1 MLCPSMRAAALA
13 LLLVA
18 SASCDDGSDKSG
30 YDVARPAVVLHGVGA
45 SVAKPLFAKWAEQ
58 YALVDPSTTVV
69 YDAAGSGAGVKA
81 TLEST
86 ADFGVS
92 DSPLSDADSA
102 AHRDVVHLPAA
113 VEAIALVYSV
123 TGLALTSPAR
133 LQATPDVVAD
143 MLAGRILWWDDR
155 LLAADNP
162 GVKLPH
168 TAIRVA
174 YRGDQSGSSFLLTEW
189 LSKTSRKW
197 PDPPT
202 RSLTLPNGIAV
213 QKEDG
218 MLQRLAGS
226 DGTLA
231 YVSAV
236 TAMARQLPTLAVR
249 NAAGRFVTPTL
260 EGMRAAAATADLGG
274 DLRAHAVAAPGDL
287 AYPICSFTF
296 VMLHAD
302 GSNAP
307 ARRALARFFWWA
319 THDGQAFAPPLG
331 FGALPG
337 ELQVRDE
344 GVLRSLRAAGDP
356 AL

>member
-1 MLCPSMRAAALA
+1 MIRSRAALLA
-13 LLLVA
+13 VLAACVA
-18 SASCDDGSDKSG
+18 CDDGSDRSG
-30 YDVARPAVVLHGVGA
+30 YDVPRPAVVLHGVGA
-45 SVAKPLFAKWAEQ
+45 TVSKALMAKWAEQ
-58 YALVDPSTTVV
+58 YALVDPTTTVT

-81 TLEST
+81 ALEST

-113 VEAIALVYSV
+113 VEAIALVYSLA
-123 TGLALTSPAR
+123 GLPPTR
-133 LQATPDVVAD
+133 LQATEDVVAD
-143 MLAGRILWWDDR
+143 MMTGRIAWWDDAA
-155 LLAADNP
+155 LAALNA
-162 GVKLPH
+162 GARLPH
-168 TAIRVA
+168 IAVRVV
-174 YRGDQSGSSFLLTEW
+174 YRGDQSGSSFLLTDW
-189 LSKTSRKW
+189 LSRTTKKW
-197 PDPPT
+197 HDPPT
-202 RSLTLPNGIAV
+202 RALTLPVGVPA
-213 QKEDG
+213 QREDG
-218 MLQRLAGS
+218 MLQRLGGNDGS
-226 DGTLA
+226 LA

-236 TAMARQLPTLAVR
+236 TAMALHLPTLAVR
-249 NAAGRFVTPTL
+249 NAAGRFVTPSL

-296 VMLHAD
+296 VLLHAD
-302 GSNAP
+302 GGNGP

-319 THDGQAFAPPLG
+319 THDGQAFAPPIG

-344 GVLRSLRAAGDP
+344 GVLRALRIGGEP

>member
-1 MLCPSMRAAALA
+1 MRALRIV
-13 LLLVA
+13 LLVSLVA
-18 SASCDDGSDKSG
+18 APGCDNGSDKGG
-30 YDVARPAVVLHGVGA
+30 YDVARPAVALHGAGA
-45 SVAKPLFAKWAEQ
+45 TVARPLMAKWAEQ
-58 YALVDPSTTVV
+58 YALVDPSTTVT

-81 TLEST
+81 TLDST

-92 DSPLSDADSA
+92 DSPLSDVDSS

-113 VEAIALVYSV
+113 VEAIALVYSLA
-123 TGLALTSPAR
+123 GLGPGR
-133 LQATPDVVAD
+133 LQATEDVVAD
-143 MLAGRILWWDDR
+143 MLAGRIIWWDDR
-155 LLAADNP
+155 LIAADNP

-168 TAIRVA
+168 VAVRVA

-189 LSKTSRKW
+189 LSKTTKKW
-197 PDPPT
+197 HDPPT
-202 RSLTLPNGIAV
+202 RALTLPSGVAV

-218 MLQRLAGS
+218 MVERLQGS
-226 DGTLA
+226 DGTLG

-236 TAMARQLPTLAVR
+236 TALARHMPTLAVR
-249 NAAGRFVTPTL
+249 NAAGRFVTPSL

-296 VMLHAD
+296 VLLHAD
-302 GSNAP
+302 GTSP
-307 ARRALARFFWWA
+307 QARRALARFFWWA
-319 THDGQAFAPPLG
+319 THDGQSFAPPLG

-344 GVLRSLRAAGDP
+344 AVLRSLRAGGAA

>member
-1 MLCPSMRAAALA
+1 MKTLSLFLLASFAAA
-13 LLLVA
+13 VG
-18 SASCDDGSDKSG
+18 CDDGSDKGG
-30 YDVARPAVVLHGVGA
+30 YDVARPPVTLHGVGA
-45 SVAKPLFAKWAEQ
+45 TVARPLIAKWAEQ
-58 YALVDPSTTVV
+58 YALVDPSTTVT

-81 TLEST
+81 TLDST

-92 DSPLSDADSA
+92 DSPLSDGDSS

-113 VEAIALVYSV
+113 VEAIALVYSLA
-123 TGLALTSPAR
+123 GLGAAR
-133 LQATPDVVAD
+133 LQATEDVVAD
-143 MLAGRILWWDDR
+143 MLAGRIIWWDDR
-155 LLAADNP
+155 LIAADNP

-168 TAIRVA
+168 VAVRVA

-189 LSKTSRKW
+189 LSKTTKKW
-197 PDPPT
+197 HDPPT
-202 RSLTLPNGIAV
+202 RALTLPSGVAV

-218 MLQRLAGS
+218 MVERLQGS
-226 DGTLA
+226 DGTVG

-236 TAMARQLPTLAVR
+236 TAMGRHMPTLAVR
-249 NAAGRFVTPTL
+249 NAAGRFVTPSL

-302 GSNAP
+302 GSGAP

-319 THDGQAFAPPLG
+319 THDGQSFAPPLG

-344 GVLRSLRAAGDP
+344 AVLRSLRAGGAP

>member
-1 MLCPSMRAAALA
+1 MKGSRFVLVVALA
-13 LLLVA
+13 TC
-18 SASCDDGSDKSG
+18 SACDDRSDKSG
-30 YDVARPAVVLHGVGA
+30 YDVARPAVVLNGVGA
-45 SVAKPLFAKWAEQ
+45 TVSRSLIAKWAEQ

-81 TLEST
+81 TLDST

-113 VEAIALVYSV
+113 VEAIALVYS
-123 TGLALTSPAR
+123 LAGMGPTR

-143 MLAGRILWWDDR
+143 MLTGAILWWDDR

-168 TAIRVA
+168 IAVRVA

-189 LSKTSRKW
+189 LSKTTRKW
-197 PDPPT
+197 RDPPT
-202 RSLTLPNGIAV
+202 RSLTLPVGVAA

-218 MLQRLAGS
+218 VLERLAGN
-226 DGTLA
+226 DGSLG

-236 TAMARQLPTLAVR
+236 TAMARHLPTIAVR

-274 DLRAHAVAAPGDL
+274 DLRAHAVGAPGDL

-296 VMLHAD
+296 VLLHVD
-302 GSNAP
+302 GASVP
-307 ARRALARFFWWA
+307 GRRALVRFFWWA
-319 THDGQAFAPPLG
+319 THDGQSFAPPLG

-337 ELQVRDE
+337 ELQVRGE
-344 GVLRSLRAAGDP
+344 GVLRSLRAGGEP